1 MTVRIFMQR
10 PIFLTLLL
18 AFSLCAS
25 GCPLRWQRVTLNHPI
40 KADDVSF
47 IVPGQTTLKQVL
59 EKLGVP
65 DQIEH
70 STIGP
75 ITQYDFL
82 DAKEF
87 KVDLLAPLPLA
98 VSAVAVVPG
107 SYRQMELQSGGIG
120 PDHFR
125 VFFDSNWIVQ
135 SYAFEIHPQA
145 TEYTLWPF

>member
-1 MTVRIFMQR
+1 MAMHVFFQR
-10 PIFLTLLL
+10 SIVLVLLL
-18 AFSLCAS
+18 SLCLCIP
-25 GCPLRWQRVTLNHPI
+25 GCPIRWQRVTLNYPI
-40 KADDVSF
+40 RADDVSF
-47 IVPGQTTLKQVL
+47 IVPGQTTFKQVL

-87 KVDLLAPLPLA
+87 KVDLLSVLPF
-98 VSAVAVVPG
+98 VVPTVALVPG
-107 SYRQMELQSGGIG
+107 SYRQLELQSGGIG

-145 TEYTLWPF
+145 TEYLLWPF

>member
-1 MTVRIFMQR
+1 MAMHVLLQR
-10 PIFLTLLL
+10 PIVLVLLL
-18 AFSLCAS
+18 SLFLCIP
-25 GCPLRWQRVTLNHPI
+25 GCPIRWQRITLNHPI

-75 ITQYDFL
+75 ITSYDFL
-82 DAKEF
+82 DVKEF
-87 KVDLLAPLPLA
+87 KVDLLSPLPLA
-98 VSAVAVVPG
+98 VSAAAVIPG
-107 SYRQMELQSGGIG
+107 SYRQLELQSGGIG

-145 TEYTLWPF
+145 TEYMLWPF

>member
-1 MTVRIFMQR
+1 MTVRIFVQR

-18 AFSLCAS
+18 ALSLCAS

-59 EKLGVP
+59 EQLGVP

-82 DAKEF
+82 DVKEF
-87 KVDLLAPLPLA
+87 KVDLLSPLPLA

-107 SYRQMELQSGGIG
+107 SYRQMELQSGGMG

-135 SYAFEIHPQA
+135 SYAFEIHP
-145 TEYTLWPF
+145 